1 MIVRQKAASE
11 FPAGLLVFLSLALIF
26 VLVFGLFQATRNGE
40 LNVPREVNADD
51 LTQTATGTA
60 PEELT
65 FNILGSLEANQ
76 GVRRYLDRKGI
87 DSLFAKLTP
96 YLGDAVSNMLVLEGP
111 LSLLP
116 DGKECFYLDDLDAL
130 KKLNFNLFPAANQYF
145 AAPKGDTAT
154 LQQQALQNAEINFYG
169 LGRNLNDAARGV
181 RYEIDG
187 TGISFFSASAIG
199 RGQRAS
205 RVEPGM
211 AIASDIQLFD
221 RVTRAK
227 INGDFVVVTL
237 HWGNLLGAETG
248 TTQRDLAYRYIDAG
262 ADLVIGATPGHA
274 MPIEEYRGS
283 LICYNL
289 GSLLQDR
296 SQGQRNPAL
305 LMQLTVNQ
313 DAPQLRFYPLTQRY
327 GLPVFSDTWQSDIL
341 RESFLQNVDQLN
353 TVTHD
358 DGSFTVYFPESER
371 R

>member
-1 MIVRQKAASE
+1 M
-11 FPAGLLVFLSLALIF
+11 
-26 VLVFGLFQATRNGE
+26 T
-40 LNVPREVNADD
+40 REVSAGD
-51 LTQTATGTA
+51 LQPTATGTA
-60 PEELT
+60 REELT
-65 FNILGSLEANQ
+65 FNVLGSLEANQ
-76 GVRRYLDRKGI
+76 GVRRYLDRRGI
-87 DSLFAKLTP
+87 DSLFSQLTP
-96 YLGDAVSNMLVLEGP
+96 YLGDALSNMLVLEGP
-111 LSLLP
+111 LSLEP
-116 DGKECFYLDDLDAL
+116 DGKECFYLEDLDAL
-130 KKLNFNLFPAANQYF
+130 KALNFNLFPSANQFF
-145 AAPKGDTAT
+145 AAPKGETAT
-154 LQQQALQNAEINFYG
+154 LQQAALEAADINFYG

-181 RYEIDG
+181 RYEVDG
-187 TGISFFSASAIG
+187 TGVSFFSASAIG

-248 TTQRDLAYRYIDAG
+248 VNQRELAHRYIDAG

-274 MPIEEYRGS
+274 MPLEAYRGS

-289 GSLLQDR
+289 GSLLQDK

-305 LMQLTVNQ
+305 LMQLTINQ
-313 DAPQLRFYPLTQRY
+313 EAPQLRFYPLTQRY

-341 RESFLQNVDQLN
+341 RESFLQNVEELH

-358 DGSFTVYFPESER
+358 DGSFTVYFPDSDR